1 MVITMAVPTAPWL
14 LLIFSLPSKRAS
26 ERVGV
31 WRKLQ
36 KYGVLALRNS
46 GYVLPNTPVNQERF
60 EWLAT
65 AIRGFKGQASVLHV
79 QAIDDLP
86 SDMLKQQ
93 FRDARKPDYTALTR
107 EIQQLKP
114 SAQGFSTQL
123 VRLKRRFADL
133 AEIDFFECPLR
144 AKVEEALYKAE
155 HPVATKGLIG
165 KGRVSKMEYQE
176 RAWITRPRPGI
187 DRVSSA
193 WLIKRFID
201 SKATFLFGN
210 NPNLHPEAV
219 PFDMY
224 QAGGFG
230 HEGQNCTFETLCAR
244 FGTADKKVRLI
255 GQAIHDADL
264 DDEKFGRTEGVTINQ
279 ILKGWAK
286 QGIPDDELLHRGMDL
301 IEGLYHSIA

>member
-1 MVITMAVPTAPWL
+1 MVITMSVPTAPWL
-14 LLIFSLPSKRAS
+14 LLIFSLSSKRSS
-26 ERVGV
+26 ERVGI

-114 SAQGFSTQL
+114 SAQGFPTQL
-123 VRLKRRFADL
+123 VRLKRRFAEI

-155 HPVATKGLIG
+155 HPVTAKGLIG
-165 KGRVSKMEYQE
+165 KGRVSKIEYQE

-210 NPNLHPEAV
+210 DPNLHPEAV